1 MHNLVRSLKKCI
13 DSPAILRYGGAVHL
27 NMSQEIINISVNK
40 SDIFNYVVGNASYD
54 PIEKCIDPTLYET
67 YSDFILHHDGDQQE
81 YIYQNKDYEY
91 FYKEMT
97 KLKKL
102 SFKMSENEIL
112 RICEEL
118 QEVAPKTISL

>member
-1 MHNLVRSLKKCI
+1 
-13 DSPAILRYGGAVHL
+13 
-27 NMSQEIINISVNK
+27 MSEEVINISVNK

-67 YSDFILHHDGDQQE
+67 YSDFILRNDGDQKE
-81 YIYQNKDYEY
+81 YIYQDKDYEY

-102 SFKMSENEIL
+102 SKDMSKGEII

-118 QEVAPKTISL
+118 QEVAPKIISL

>member
-1 MHNLVRSLKKCI
+1 
-13 DSPAILRYGGAVHL
+13 
-27 NMSQEIINISVNK
+27 MSEEIINIIVNR

-67 YSDFILHHDGDQQE
+67 YSDFILRNDGDQRE
-81 YIYQNKDYEY
+81 YLYQDKTYEY

-97 KLKKL
+97 KLKKM
-102 SFKMSENEIL
+102 SSKMSKSEIT

-118 QEVAPKTISL
+118 EEVAPKTISL

>member
-1 MHNLVRSLKKCI
+1 MCIIGSFVKKCI
-13 DSPAILRYGGAVHL
+13 DSPSILRYGGAVTL
-27 NMSQEIINISVNK
+27 NMSEEVINISVNK

-67 YSDFILHHDGDQQE
+67 YSDFILRNDGDQKE
-81 YIYQNKDYEY
+81 YIYQDKDYEY

-102 SFKMSENEIL
+102 SKDMSKGEII

-118 QEVAPKTISL
+118 QEVAPKIISL

>member
-1 MHNLVRSLKKCI
+1 
-13 DSPAILRYGGAVHL
+13 
-27 NMSQEIINISVNK
+27 MSEEIVNISISK

-67 YSDFILHHDGDQQE
+67 YSDFILRHDGDQQE
-81 YIYQNKDYEY
+81 YIYQDKEYEY
-91 FYKEMT
+91 FYKEMS

-102 SFKMSENEIL
+102 SPDMSKREIV

-118 QEVAPKTISL
+118 EEVSPRTISLWDSLAKY

>member
-1 MHNLVRSLKKCI
+1 
-13 DSPAILRYGGAVHL
+13 
-27 NMSQEIINISVNK
+27 MSQEIINISISK

-54 PIEKCIDPTLYET
+54 PIEKCIDPTIYET
-67 YSDFILHHDGDQQE
+67 YCDFILHHDGDQRE
-81 YIYQNKDYEY
+81 YIYQNQEYEY

-102 SFKMSENEIL
+102 SPEMSQGEIL

>member
-1 MHNLVRSLKKCI
+1 
-13 DSPAILRYGGAVHL
+13 
-27 NMSQEIINISVNK
+27 MSQEIVNISVSK
-40 SDIFNYVVGNASYD
+40 SDIFNYVVGKASYD
-54 PIEKCIDPTLYET
+54 PIEKCIDPTVYET
-67 YSDFILHHDGDQQE
+67 YSDFILCHDGDQQE

-102 SFKMSENEIL
+102 SKDMSGGEIA

-118 QEVAPKTISL
+118 EEVAPKTINL

>member
-1 MHNLVRSLKKCI
+1 
-13 DSPAILRYGGAVHL
+13 
-27 NMSQEIINISVNK
+27 MSQEIINISVSK

-81 YIYQNKDYEY
+81 YIYQDREYQY
-91 FYKEMT
+91 FYKEMS

-102 SFKMSENEIL
+102 SQDMSKSEIIRL
-112 RICEEL
+112 CVEL
-118 QEVAPKTISL
+118 EEVAPKTISL

>member
-1 MHNLVRSLKKCI
+1 
-13 DSPAILRYGGAVHL
+13 
-27 NMSQEIINISVNK
+27 MSEEVINISVNK

-67 YSDFILHHDGDQQE
+67 YSDFILRNDGDQKE
-81 YIYQNKDYEY
+81 YIYQDRDYEY

-102 SFKMSENEIL
+102 SKDMSKGEII

-118 QEVAPKTISL
+118 QEVAPKIISL

>member
-1 MHNLVRSLKKCI
+1 M
-13 DSPAILRYGGAVHL
+13 
-27 NMSQEIINISVNK
+27 INISVNK

-67 YSDFILHHDGDQQE
+67 YSDFILRNDGDQKE
-81 YIYQNKDYEY
+81 YIYQDRDYEY

-102 SFKMSENEIL
+102 SKDMSKGEII

-118 QEVAPKTISL
+118 QEVAPKIISL